1 MNRTR
6 NNIFL
11 DLSHLLI
18 LCVFCGCGDEG
29 EVSTVVQEPSG
40 GAAEG
45 VIQENNSTG
54 SQGTDIEGRLRMK
67 PDEALV
73 LVEMNGVFYRVY
85 EIDEK
90 PYTGKIMEYHANG
103 IEKKETVYT
112 DGALAQHT
120 EFHENGSKKMEVKI
134 GADGRRQE
142 AYWDEAGNEQQKP
155 VAAAEALGRKMNWTL
170 SINARSID
178 VAYRGKP
185 SEIIRKGF
193 GKPDEEQN
201 GVWIYRGMK
210 VQTAQGLMTTVRF
223 VMQND
228 VVFRISVEP

>member
-18 LCVFCGCGDEG
+18 LCVFCGCGNEG

-54 SQGTDIEGRLRMK
+54 SQGADIEGRLRMK
-67 PDEALV
+67 PDKTPV

-90 PYTGKIMEYHANG
+90 PYTGKFMEYHDNG
-103 IEKKETVYT
+103 IEKKEVVYT
-112 DGALAQHT
+112 DGVLARHT
-120 EFHENGSKKMEVKI
+120 EWYENGNKKMEAKI
-134 GADGRRQE
+134 DADGRRQE
-142 AYWDEAGNEQQKP
+142 IHWDESGNEKRKP
-155 VAAAEALGRKMNWTL
+155 VAGSEALGRKMNWTFNINAG
-170 SINARSID
+170 SIN
-178 VAYRGKP
+178 VVYRGKP

-193 GKPDEEQN
+193 GEPDEEQN

-210 VQTAQGLMTTVRF
+210 VQAAQGLMTTVRF

-228 VVFRISVEP
+228 VVFRVSVEP